1 MQVLSSELRINE
13 SFFQDLKI
21 KCEVY
26 VEFLPEQVFEYF
38 FQQCLSLK
46 MVQFIGPIDW
56 IIHEDILDVFQNNSL
71 NKLEVLV
78 LSNTSPQPMNL
89 GMDTVMLFLDK
100 CPNIVGL
107 GDLKTWM
114 KIDYFD
120 PESDLHYKGESS
132 FVKLKQQATASNW
145 EIDLEIENCDMIG
158 PDQVM

>member
-1 MQVLSSELRINE
+1 
-13 SFFQDLKI
+13 
-21 KCEVY
+21 
-26 VEFLPEQVFEYF
+26 
-38 FQQCLSLK
+38 

-71 NKLEVLV
+71 DKLEVVV
-78 LSNTSPQPMNL
+78 LSNTSAQPMNL

-100 CPNIVGL
+100 CPNIVRL
-107 GDLKTWM
+107 GDFKTWM

-120 PESDLHYKGESS
+120 PESDLHYKSESS